1 MKIILV
7 DDHELIREGLK
18 KILNKESDIEVIGE
32 AANADEMFDLL
43 NNNEVDLIVLDI
55 SLPGRSGLDLISDIK
70 NQFDNKKILILSMH
84 PEERFAVRALRAGA
98 SGYLTK
104 GSSSKF
110 FIEALRKIKNGGKYI
125 SAELAEHLA
134 FELEV
139 DHDKPLHE
147 LLSNREFEVMRLIAE
162 GRAVSEIAETLCI
175 SVNTV
180 TSYRSR
186 IMEKMKMKSNA
197 EIIRYAIE
205 QELIS

>member
-18 KILNKESDIEVIGE
+18 KVLNKESDIEVVGE
-32 AANADEMFDLL
+32 ASGSEEMFDLL
-43 NNNEVDLIVLDI
+43 NNNEVDIIVLDI
-55 SLPGRSGLDLISDIK
+55 SLPGRSGLDLISEIK
-70 NQFDNKKILILSMH
+70 NQFNDVKILILSMH

-104 GSSSKF
+104 GSASKL
-110 FIEALRKIKNGGKYI
+110 FIEAIRKIKNGGKYI

-139 DHDKPLHE
+139 DHNKPLHE
-147 LLSNREFEVMRLIAE
+147 TLSNREFEVMRLIAE
-162 GRAVSEIAETLCI
+162 GKTVSEIAEILCI

-186 IMEKMKMKSNA
+186 ILEKMKMKSNA

-205 QELIS
+205 QNLIS